1 MRIAYIVLTCEKYI
15 NTRMRW
21 QMDTV
26 FSSVNPADVFYL
38 GHEMRPEDRIY
49 SWGAGDNYES
59 LPYKFVDFFR
69 WSRLDYDWYFLMDDD
84 TYVYTDRLQAQV
96 NAITERGVNPRQDP
110 YMEGHIL
117 THIAHTPWGVY
128 HSGGAGTLLSA
139 RVYQEVGQMFHGI
152 SGEYRSPHWCADI
165 SLGLWTKGIPGIR
178 VEHSDR
184 YHTDMDRADDTEP
197 ALTFHHLKTEEDYL
211 THRLRA

>member
-21 QMDTV
+21 QMNTV

-38 GHEMRPEDRIY
+38 GHTMRPEDRLY
-49 SWGAGDNYES
+49 SWGAGDDYES

-84 TYVYTDRLQAQV
+84 TYVYTDRLQEQV
-96 NAITERGVNPRQDP
+96 NAITQTGVNPRQDP

-117 THIAHTPWGVY
+117 THIAHTPWGIY

-139 RVYQEVGQMFHGI
+139 RVYQEVGQMLCGI

-165 SLGLWTKGIPGIR
+165 CLGLWTKGIPGIR
-178 VEHSDR
+178 MEHSDR
-184 YHTDMDRADDTEP
+184 YHTDMDRADDIGS

-211 THRLRA
+211 THQ

>member
-1 MRIAYIVLTCEKYI
+1 MRIAYIVLTCEKYVT
-15 NTRMRW
+15 TRMRW

-26 FSSVNPADVFYL
+26 FSSVSPADVFYL
-38 GHEMRPEDRIY
+38 GHTMRPEDRLY

-69 WSRLDYDWYFLMDDD
+69 WSHLDYDWYFLMDDD
-84 TYVYTDRLQAQV
+84 TYVYTDRLQEQV
-96 NAITERGVNPRQDP
+96 NAVTQTGVNPRQDP

-117 THIAHTPWGVY
+117 THIAHTPWGIY

-139 RVYQEVGQMFHGI
+139 RVYQEVGQMLRGI

-165 SLGLWTKGIPGIR
+165 CLGLWTKGIPGIR

-184 YHTDMDRADDTEP
+184 YHTDMARADDDTGS

-211 THRLRA
+211 LL

>member
-1 MRIAYIVLTCEKYI
+1 MRIAYIVLTCEKYV

-21 QMDTV
+21 QMNTV
-26 FSSVNPADVFYL
+26 FSSVGPADVFYL
-38 GHEMRPEDRIY
+38 GHTMRPEDRLY
-49 SWGAGDNYES
+49 SWGAGDDYES

-84 TYVYTDRLQAQV
+84 TYVYTDRLQEQV
-96 NAITERGVNPRQDP
+96 NAITQTGVNPRQDP

-139 RVYQEVGQMFHGI
+139 RVYQEVGQMLRGI

-165 SLGLWTKGIPGIR
+165 CLGLWTKGIPGIR

-184 YHTDMDRADDTEP
+184 YHTDMARADDDIGS

-211 THRLRA
+211 LL